1 MSIQRWHQCRQ
12 CGMVKDVPG
21 HAHDDYGK
29 YEDQGPYY
37 VLYADHVAALDAEYA
52 RVTEM
57 ALDATRD
64 SYELGIAK
72 GAAEGV
78 KTGRSGALADA
89 VAAVEALHSIYVTWA
104 NPGDRYANMA
114 LVTSV
119 DGVISAI
126 KGVSHE

>member
-1 MSIQRWHQCRQ
+1 MSDIQRYTMNT
-12 CGMVKDVPG
+12 GV
-21 HAHDDYGK
+21 AYGNSPWVAMDPDRDGK
-29 YEDQGPYY
+29 Y

-52 RVTEM
+52 RVTAM

-89 VAAVEALHSIYVTWA
+89 VAAVEAL
-104 NPGDRYANMA
+104 YAERLA
-114 LVTSV
+114 SEILASE
-119 DGVISAI
+119 VISAI